1 MSGFFDPHIH
11 MYSRTTD
18 DYEVM
23 SRAGIEVIVQPS
35 FWLGAPRNF
44 VGTFIDYWEHLI
56 SFETE
61 RAKQFGIE
69 HFVCISVNPKES
81 VKRPLALDALDAML
95 KFVDRERVVAIGEIG
110 YNLINELE
118 EEIFIKQLN
127 MASINKMPIM
137 IHLPHEN
144 KSKGIMRIEEILN
157 HDKNKYDRK
166 KILIDHNT
174 EETIKKTLELGLWA
188 GLTVYPIT
196 KLSPKRAMDIIRKN
210 GSERIMIN
218 SAADWGVSD
227 PLSVPLV
234 AREMRKEG
242 FSKYD
247 IEKVT
252 LYNAYEFYKQS
263 DKFTWSLDK

>member
-1 MSGFFDPHIH
+1 MPGYFDPHIH

-18 DYEVM
+18 DYELM
-23 SRAGIEVIVQPS
+23 SKAGIEVIVQPS

-56 SFETE
+56 SFETQ

-81 VKRPLALDALDAML
+81 VKRPLALDALDEML
-95 KFVDRERVVAIGEIG
+95 KFVGRERVVAIGEIG

-118 EEIFIKQLN
+118 EEIFIKQLD
-127 MASINKMPIM
+127 MASKNKMPIM

-144 KSKGIMRIEEILN
+144 KAKGMERIEEILIN
-157 HDKNKYDRK
+157 DYDRYDRK

-174 EETIKKTLELGLWA
+174 EETIKKTLDLGLWA

-196 KLSPKRAMDIIRKN
+196 KLSPKRAIDIIEKN

-242 FSKYD
+242 FRKYD

-263 DKFTWSLDK
+263 DKFTWSP